1 MNIRTNL
8 LEEYVNFVDNTRKQS
23 KNLWICKII
32 LFIVIIIIFRYGY
45 IYLYNHTYVYLH
57 FICSYFIQIYK

>member
-8 LEEYVNFVDNTRKQS
+8 LKEYVNFVDNTKKQN
-23 KNLWICKII
+23 KNLWICINI

-45 IYLYNHTYVYLH
+45 IYLYNRT
-57 FICSYFIQIYK
+57 